1 MNSTTDH
8 RKLYKAFRDIISV
21 VHSSVHLEDVMDLV
35 AWKAT
40 EILGAKGAILRLLN
54 IDTDEL
60 EISASYGISDVYL
73 AKGPVSHHRTIT
85 DVCRQKKVIIIEEIR
100 TDPRVQY
107 PQEAWS
113 EGYRF
118 IIDVP
123 LSVADDVVGILRLY
137 FTKVRHFSEIEL
149 DWIIAIAEQCSCA
162 LGKARLIDTYEFKYH
177 ELATQT
183 EKLSALGRMAAGI
196 AHEINNPLA
205 GVLLY
210 SSNMIKKVPKG
221 DALEEGLQVIID
233 ETIRCRKIIQELLD
247 FSKGREPTKVPTNIN
262 DIIGKA
268 LNILENEFLLNRIDM
283 AKSLAPDLPD
293 IMADGSQMEQVFV
306 NLLLNAVQAVP
317 EGGTIQVKSSLNQQE
332 SSVSIEVKDNGPGI
346 GRKEQYKIFEPF
358 FSTKPNGTGLG
369 LSVSYGIVRNH
380 QGNISVHSQP
390 GEGTRFLINLPITQ
404 QESRGLHSALAGTAI
419 NK

>member
-8 RKLYKAFRDIISV
+8 RQLYKAFRDIISV
-21 VHSSVHLEDVMDLV
+21 VHSSIHLEDVMDLV

-40 EILGAKGAILRLLN
+40 EILDAKGAILSLHN

-60 EISASYGISDVYL
+60 EISASYGISEEYE

-233 ETIRCRKIIQELLD
+233 ETIRCRKIIQELLE

-262 DIIGKA
+262 EIIGKA

-283 AKSLAPDLPD
+283 DKSLAPDLPD

-332 SSVSIEVKDNGPGI
+332 SSVSIEVTDNGPGI
-346 GRKEQYKIFEPF
+346 GRKEQSKIFEPF

-380 QGNISVHSQP
+380 QGNINVHSQP
-390 GEGTRFLINLPITQ
+390 GEGTRFLIKLPIAQ
-404 QESRGLHSALAGTAI
+404 QESRELHSALAGTAI

>member
-1 MNSTTDH
+1 MNSNLDH
-8 RKLYKAFRDIISV
+8 QQLYKAFRDIISV
-21 VHSSVHLEDVMDLV
+21 VHSSIHLEDVMDLV
-35 AWKAT
+35 AWKAA

-54 IDTDEL
+54 IETDEL
-60 EISASYGISDVYL
+60 EISASYGISEAYL

-85 DVCRQKKVIIIEEIR
+85 DVCRQKKVIIIENIR
-100 TDPRVQY
+100 NDPRIQY
-107 PQEAWS
+107 PQEAWA

-137 FTKVRHFSEIEL
+137 FTEMRHFSEIEL

-183 EKLSALGRMAAGI
+183 EKLTALGRMAAGI

-221 DALEEGLQVIID
+221 EALEEGLQVIID
-233 ETIRCRKIIQELLD
+233 ETIRCRKIIQELLE
-247 FSKGREPTKVPTNIN
+247 FSKGSDPAKAPTDIN
-262 DIIGKA
+262 ETVFKA
-268 LNILENEFLLNRIDM
+268 LNILENEFLLKRVEVDKN
-283 AKSLAPDLPD
+283 LASDLPNV
-293 IMADGSQMEQVFV
+293 MADGSQMEQVFV
-306 NLLLNAVQAVP
+306 NLLINAVQAVP
-317 EGGTIQVKSSLNQQE
+317 NDGTVQVKSSLSEQE
-332 SSVSIEVKDNGPGI
+332 SCVSIEVTDNGPGI
-346 GRKEQYKIFEPF
+346 SRKEQSKIFEPF
-358 FSTKPNGTGLG
+358 FSTKSNGTGLG

-380 QGNISVHSQP
+380 QGNISVQSRP
-390 GEGTRFLINLPITQ
+390 GEGTQFIVKIPITQ
-404 QESRGLHSALAGTAI
+404 QKNKEMHGTVERTTVS
-419 NK
+419 K

>member
-1 MNSTTDH
+1 MKSNPDH
-8 RKLYKAFRDIISV
+8 QQLYKAFRDIISV
-21 VHSSVHLEDVMDLV
+21 VHSSVHLKDVMDLV
-35 AWKAT
+35 AWRAT
-40 EILGAKGAILRLLN
+40 VILEAEGAILRLLN

-60 EISASYGISDVYL
+60 EISASYGISEAYV

-210 SSNMIKKVPKG
+210 SSNMIKKVPEG

-233 ETIRCRKIIQELLD
+233 ETIRCRKIIQELLE

-262 DIIGKA
+262 EIIGKA

-283 AKSLAPDLPD
+283 DKSLAPDLPD

-332 SSVSIEVKDNGPGI
+332 SSVSIEVQDNGPGI
-346 GRKEQYKIFEPF
+346 GRKEQSKIFEPF

-380 QGNISVHSQP
+380 QGNINVHSQP
-390 GEGTRFLINLPITQ
+390 GEGTRFLIKLPIAQ
-404 QESRGLHSALAGTAI
+404 QESRELHSALAGTAI

>member
-1 MNSTTDH
+1 MNSNLDH
-8 RKLYKAFRDIISV
+8 QQLYKAFRDIISV
-21 VHSSVHLEDVMDLV
+21 VHSSIHLEDVMDLV
-35 AWKAT
+35 AWKAA

-54 IDTDEL
+54 IETDEL
-60 EISASYGISDVYL
+60 EISASYGISDAYL
-73 AKGPVSHHRTIT
+73 AKGPVSHHHTIT
-85 DVCRQKKVIIIEEIR
+85 DVCRQKKVIIIENIR
-100 TDPRVQY
+100 NDPRIQY
-107 PQEAWS
+107 PQEAWA

-137 FTKVRHFSEIEL
+137 FTEMRHFSEIEL

-183 EKLSALGRMAAGI
+183 EKLTALGRMAAGI

-221 DALEEGLQVIID
+221 EALEEGLQVIID
-233 ETIRCRKIIQELLD
+233 ETIRCRKIIQELLE
-247 FSKGREPTKVPTNIN
+247 FSKGSDPAKAPTDIN
-262 DIIGKA
+262 ETVFKA
-268 LNILENEFLLNRIDM
+268 LNILENEFLLKRIEVD
-283 AKSLAPDLPD
+283 KNLASDLPNV
-293 IMADGSQMEQVFV
+293 MADGSQMEQVFV
-306 NLLLNAVQAVP
+306 NLLINAVQAVP
-317 EGGTIQVKSSLNQQE
+317 NDGTVQVKSSLSEQE
-332 SSVSIEVKDNGPGI
+332 SCVSIEVTDNGPGI
-346 GRKEQYKIFEPF
+346 SRKEQSKIFEPF

-380 QGNISVHSQP
+380 QGNISVQSRP
-390 GEGTRFLINLPITQ
+390 GKGTRFIVNIPITQ
-404 QESRGLHSALAGTAI
+404 QKNKEMHGTVERTAVS
-419 NK
+419 K

>member
-8 RKLYKAFRDIISV
+8 RQLYKAFRDIISV
-21 VHSSVHLEDVMDLV
+21 VHSSIHLEDVMDLV

-60 EISASYGISDVYL
+60 EISASYGISTEYL

-233 ETIRCRKIIQELLD
+233 ETIRCRKIIQELLE

-283 AKSLAPDLPD
+283 DKSLAPDLPD

-346 GRKEQYKIFEPF
+346 GRKEQSKIFEPF

-390 GEGTRFLINLPITQ
+390 GEGTRFLIKLPITQ
-404 QESRGLHSALAGTAI
+404 QESSELHSALAGTAI

>member
-8 RKLYKAFRDIISV
+8 RQLYKAFRDIISV
-21 VHSSVHLEDVMDLV
+21 VHSSIHLEDVMDLV

-60 EISASYGISDVYL
+60 EISASYGISTEYL

-85 DVCRQKKVIIIEEIR
+85 DVCRQKKVIIIEELR
-100 TDPRVQY
+100 TDARVQY

-233 ETIRCRKIIQELLD
+233 ETIRCRKIIQELLE

-283 AKSLAPDLPD
+283 DKSLAPDLPD

-346 GRKEQYKIFEPF
+346 GRKEQSKIFEPF

>member
-8 RKLYKAFRDIISV
+8 RQLYKAFRDIISV
-21 VHSSVHLEDVMDLV
+21 VHSSIHLEDVMDLV

-60 EISASYGISDVYL
+60 EISASYGISAAYL

-233 ETIRCRKIIQELLD
+233 ETIRCRKIIQELLE

-262 DIIGKA
+262 EIIGKA

-283 AKSLAPDLPD
+283 DKSLAPDLPD

-332 SSVSIEVKDNGPGI
+332 SSVSIEVQDNGLGI
-346 GRKEQYKIFEPF
+346 GRKEQSKIFEPF

-380 QGNISVHSQP
+380 QGNINVHSQP
-390 GEGTRFLINLPITQ
+390 GEGTRFLIKLPIAQ
-404 QESRGLHSALAGTAI
+404 QESRELHSALAGTAI

>member
-1 MNSTTDH
+1 MNSNLDH
-8 RKLYKAFRDIISV
+8 QQLYKAFRDIISV
-21 VHSSVHLEDVMDLV
+21 VHSSIHLEDVMDLV
-35 AWKAT
+35 AWKAA
-40 EILGAKGAILRLLN
+40 EILGANGAILRLLN
-54 IDTDEL
+54 IETDEL
-60 EISASYGISDVYL
+60 EISASYGISEGYL

-85 DVCRQKKVIIIEEIR
+85 DVCRQKKVIIIENICN
-100 TDPRVQY
+100 DPRIQY

-137 FTKVRHFSEIEL
+137 FTEMRHFSEIEL

-183 EKLSALGRMAAGI
+183 EKLTALGRMAAGI

-221 DALEEGLQVIID
+221 EALEEGLQVIID
-233 ETIRCRKIIQELLD
+233 ETIRCRKIIQELLE
-247 FSKGREPTKVPTNIN
+247 FSKGSDPAKAPTDIN
-262 DIIGKA
+262 GTVIKA
-268 LNILENEFLLNRIDM
+268 LNILENEFLLKRIEVD
-283 AKSLAPDLPD
+283 KNLASDLPCV
-293 IMADGSQMEQVFV
+293 MADGSQMEQVFV
-306 NLLLNAVQAVP
+306 NLLINAVQAVP
-317 EGGTIQVKSSLNQQE
+317 NDGTVQVKSSLSEQE
-332 SSVSIEVKDNGPGI
+332 SCVSIEVTDNGPGI
-346 GRKEQYKIFEPF
+346 SRKEQSKIFEPF

-380 QGNISVHSQP
+380 QGNISVQSRP
-390 GEGTRFLINLPITQ
+390 GKGTRFIVKIPITQ
-404 QESRGLHSALAGTAI
+404 KKNKEMPGTVERTAVS
-419 NK
+419 K

>member
-8 RKLYKAFRDIISV
+8 RQLYKAFRDIISV
-21 VHSSVHLEDVMDLV
+21 VHSSIHLEDVMDLV

-60 EISASYGISDVYL
+60 EISASYGISTEYL

-233 ETIRCRKIIQELLD
+233 ETIRCRKIIQELLE

-262 DIIGKA
+262 EIIGKA

-293 IMADGSQMEQVFV
+293 IMADGSQIEQVFV

-346 GRKEQYKIFEPF
+346 GRKEQSKIFEPF

-380 QGNISVHSQP
+380 QGNINVHSQP
-390 GEGTRFLINLPITQ
+390 GEGTRFLIKLPIAQ
-404 QESRGLHSALAGTAI
+404 QESRELQSALAGTAI

>member
-1 MNSTTDH
+1 MNSNLDH
-8 RKLYKAFRDIISV
+8 QQLYKAFRDIISV
-21 VHSSVHLEDVMDLV
+21 VHSSIHLEDVMDLV

-40 EILGAKGAILRLLN
+40 EVLGAKGAILRLLN
-54 IDTDEL
+54 IETDEL
-60 EISASYGISDVYL
+60 EISASYGISRAYL

-85 DVCRQKKVIIIEEIR
+85 DVCRQKKVIIIEDIR
-100 TDPRVQY
+100 NDPRIQY
-107 PQEAWS
+107 PQEAWA

-137 FTKVRHFSEIEL
+137 FAEMRHFSEIEL

-162 LGKARLIDTYEFKYH
+162 LGKARLLDTYEFKYH

-183 EKLSALGRMAAGI
+183 EKLTALGRMAAGI

-221 DALEEGLQVIID
+221 DALEEGLQIIID
-233 ETIRCRKIIQELLD
+233 ETIRCRKIIQELLE
-247 FSKGREPTKVPTNIN
+247 FSKGSDPAKAPTDIN
-262 DIIGKA
+262 ETINKA
-268 LNILENEFLLNRIDM
+268 LNILENEFLLKRIKL
-283 AKSLAPDLPD
+283 AKNLASDLPD
-293 IMADGSQMEQVFV
+293 VMADGSQFEQVFV
-306 NLLLNAVQAVP
+306 NLLINAVQAVP
-317 EGGTIQVKSSLNQQE
+317 EEGTVQVKSCLTDQRSCI
-332 SSVSIEVKDNGPGI
+332 SVEVSDNGPGI
-346 GRKEQYKIFEPF
+346 SRKEQSKIFEPF
-358 FSTKPNGTGLG
+358 FSTKSNGTGLG

-380 QGNISVHSQP
+380 QGNISVQSQP
-390 GEGTRFLINLPITQ
+390 GEGTRFIVRVPIIQ
-404 QESRGLHSALAGTAI
+404 QKIKDMHGTVERTAV